1 MEAGRLLAKELS
13 LHKIPADAI
22 VLALTRGGVPVGF
35 AVADRLNLPL
45 DVIVV
50 RKIGVPWQPELAMGA
65 IAGTTRILDERMIR
79 EMGISSEDV
88 DDIVSREQQEMHR
101 REKLYRAGLPALDLR
116 GRMALVIDDG
126 LATGNTMLAAVGYA
140 RSLDPASI
148 VIGVPVGSGEACD
161 RLRAEADD
169 LVCLATPELFF
180 AVGQWYTEFQ
190 QVGDAEVQRL
200 LAESREK
207 LRKHAASTTAA

>member
-1 MEAGRLLAKELS
+1 
-13 LHKIPADAI
+13 
-22 VLALTRGGVPVGF
+22 
-35 AVADRLNLPL
+35 
-45 DVIVV
+45 
-50 RKIGVPWQPELAMGA
+50 
-65 IAGTTRILDERMIR
+65 MIR

-116 GRMALVIDDG
+116 GRTALVIDDG

-140 RSLDPASI
+140 RSLEPASI

-207 LRKHAASTTAA
+207 MRKHAASTTAA